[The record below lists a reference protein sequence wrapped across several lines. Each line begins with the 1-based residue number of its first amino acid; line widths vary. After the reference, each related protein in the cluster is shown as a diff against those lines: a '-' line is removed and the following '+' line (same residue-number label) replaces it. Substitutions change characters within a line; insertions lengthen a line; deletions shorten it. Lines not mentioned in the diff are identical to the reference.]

1 MSYGY
6 GLHREPSDGES
17 TENTPIRYQLC
28 VASRARNEICPCGQ
42 MKFALRMKSA
52 FGRWNPL
59 SADATETKY
68 QWVNRSG
75 GTVRDCVN
83 SKFEIRNSKLF
94 LDDVLT
100 PKAKFVFCFWS
111 GAFLIRNSK
120 LGIKN
125 YFMWGKIWVI
135 MRLKIKALSLQ
146 YK

>member
-17 TENTPIRYQLC
+17 TESTPIRYQLC

-59 SADATETKY
+59 LADATEIEY

-75 GTVRDCVN
+75 GTVRDKKIRN
-83 SKFEIRNSKLF
+83 LKFEIRNYFKMMSSPRRQSLYLLLEWGFFNSKF
-94 LDDVLT
+94 
-100 PKAKFVFCFWS
+100 
-111 GAFLIRNSK
+111 GIRN
-120 LGIKN
+120 
-125 YFMWGKIWVI
+125 YYMWGKIWVI

-146 YK
+146 YE